1 VKEIIFSADKKRH
14 DAAASRAAAGE
25 QKQLRGT
32 YLFEKVLTASD
43 TSPLGRIILPKV
55 GTLFSS
61 FYNLFIW
68 SARPEN
74 LKPVKVGR
82 PSDILIKFLFVFE
95 ILLPRGYL
103 QANLHSLPFLSW
115 WLIRTYCVMNRR

>member
-1 VKEIIFSADKKRH
+1 MREIIISADKKRH
-14 DAAASRAAAGE
+14 DAAASRAAAGD

-61 FYNLFIW
+61 FYNFFIW

-82 PSDILIKFLFVFE
+82 SSDILIKFFSCLK
-95 ILLPRGYL
+95 LS
-103 QANLHSLPFLSW
+103 SLVGVCRRICTACLSC
-115 WLIRTYCVMNRR
+115 LGG